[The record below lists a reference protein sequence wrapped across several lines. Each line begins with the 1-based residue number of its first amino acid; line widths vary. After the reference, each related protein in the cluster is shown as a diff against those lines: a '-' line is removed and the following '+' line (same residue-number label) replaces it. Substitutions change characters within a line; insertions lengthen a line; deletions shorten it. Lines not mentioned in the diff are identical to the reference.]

1 MMKTALVTGASG
13 GIGKAAALKLMEN
26 GYSVYLHYNN
36 NPDPIEELT
45 GTARMLGVEA
55 YPVRADLS
63 RPGGANH
70 LLTSLLHD
78 IDVMIYAGG
87 KSVTGLVGD
96 TGDEAVEELTRL
108 HLESLFIISR
118 ALIPGMLRKQHGRI
132 IVVSSIWGLTG
143 ASFEVLYSMVKGGQ
157 NAFVKALAK
166 ETAANG
172 ITVNAVAPGVVD
184 TEMMKGYS
192 EEDLSHLREEIPMRR
207 FARPE
212 EIADSIM
219 FLASEKSA
227 YVSGQVLSVNG
238 AWHC

>member
-1 MMKTALVTGASG
+1 MKTALVTGASG
-13 GIGKAAALKLMEN
+13 GIGKAAARKLMEN
-26 GYSVYLHYNN
+26 GYSVYLHYNSN
-36 NPDPIEELT
+36 AKPIEELA
-45 GTARMLGVEA
+45 GEARTFGVEA

-63 RPGGANH
+63 QPGGALR
-70 LLTSLLHD
+70 LLSSLLHD
-78 IDVMIYAGG
+78 VDIVVYAGG
-87 KSVTGLVGD
+87 RSLTGLVGD
-96 TGDEAVEELTRL
+96 TGDEAVAEMMRL
-108 HLESLFIISR
+108 HLESLFVISR
-118 ALIPGMLRKQHGRI
+118 GLIPGMLKKQHGRI

-184 TEMMKGYS
+184 TEMMKGYG
-192 EEDLSHLREEIPMRR
+192 EEDLSLLREEIPMRR
-207 FARPE
+207 FAQAE

-227 YVSGQVLSVNG
+227 YVSGQILSING
-238 AWHC
+238 AWYC